1 MFPAVAGRTISEA
14 AKERRAMLGALS
26 LLTLVTALAIV
37 GAILI
42 SIHDGQDT
50 PHNGPG
56 GVHLTA
62 DEVTGR
68 QFFAHTCATC
78 HTLAAVNAVAR
89 IGPDL
94 DVLKPSRA
102 LVLYALHNG
111 FSGPGGQMPAGLY
124 AGKDASDIASFVAA
138 VAGH

>member
-1 MFPAVAGRTISEA
+1 MFRAVASDEDYDR
-14 AKERRAMLGALS
+14 AKERRSMLGVLALLFAVS
-26 LLTLVTALAIV
+26 ALAIAA
-37 GAILI
+37 AII
-42 SIHDGQDT
+42 VSIHDGQAVPKD
-50 PHNGPG
+50 GPG

-68 QFFAHTCATC
+68 GLFAHTCATC

-94 DVLKPSRA
+94 DVLKPQRA
-102 LVLYALHNG
+102 LVLYAIQHG
-111 FSGPGGQMPAGLY
+111 FAGPGGQMPSGLY
-124 AGKDASDIASFVAA
+124 TGQDASDIASFVAA